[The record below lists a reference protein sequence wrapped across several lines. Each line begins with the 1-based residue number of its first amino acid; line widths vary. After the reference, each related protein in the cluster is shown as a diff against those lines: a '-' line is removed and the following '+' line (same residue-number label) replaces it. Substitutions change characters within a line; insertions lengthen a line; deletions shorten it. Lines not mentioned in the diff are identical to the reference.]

1 MNQKTIN
8 VLVIG
13 TVLLIGVSIY
23 SFDITIPFDR
33 GDVRVEEMREHM
45 QGDEHPEDEHT
56 VPEHNDA
63 LRSYEISPGD
73 VVKKVQS
80 NEDIILLDV
89 RTLEEYEEVHLED
102 ALLLP
107 VQNLSQETLN
117 EIGLGEN
124 MKDKEIIVYCR
135 SGARSQTAYNIMES
149 LGYTNI
155 KSVAGGMIHWQED
168 QYPLTESGP
177 YTGSMMMSGNEGVM
191 MDNDGPE
198 ISLRRTLHDFGIIPQ
213 YGGMVET
220 TFTVANTGTE
230 NLEIGQITTSCS
242 CTSATIEDSIIE
254 PGEES
259 VLTVVFDPNLHEEPL
274 DVFRRTVFLPT
285 NDPNTPEAEVAV
297 QVDIA
302 EGE

>member
-1 MNQKTIN
+1 MNQKTIS

-13 TVLLIGVSIY
+13 VALLIGASVYFS
-23 SFDITIPFDR
+23 DMTMPFGR
-33 GDVRVEEMREHM
+33 GDVGMEEMREHVD
-45 QGDEHPEDEHT
+45 GDEHAEDEHA
-56 VPEHNDA
+56 VPEHNDDLA
-63 LRSYEISPGD
+63 PHEISPGD

-107 VQNLSQETLN
+107 VQELSQETLTS
-117 EIGLGEN
+117 IGLGQD
-124 MKDKEIIVYCR
+124 MKDKEIILYCR

-168 QYPLTESGP
+168 QYPLTESGA
-177 YTGSMMMSGNEGVM
+177 YTGPMMMSERQDMVTETN
-191 MDNDGPE
+191 GPK
-198 ISLRRTLHDFGIIPQ
+198 ITLNRTLHDFGVIPQ
-213 YGGMVET
+213 YGGTVEA
-220 TFTVANTGTE
+220 TFVVGNDGTD

-242 CTSATIEDSIIE
+242 CTSATIEDSVIQ
-254 PGEES
+254 PGDDTT
-259 VLTVVFDPNLHEEPL
+259 LTVVFDPDLHEEPL
-274 DVFRRTVFLPT
+274 DVFKRTVFLPT